1 MVQRVYLETS
11 VITYLTAWPSRD
23 LLVAAN
29 QQVTHG
35 WWRKRRREFSLFISE
50 VVIEEAGRGDM
61 DAAKARL
68 DILADAAVLEM
79 SADALEMSADALN
92 LAKELIRQKAL
103 PRSATED
110 ALHIA
115 IAATNGVDYLLTWNF
130 RHMANAVMQK
140 QVAQICRDWDYEP
153 PVICSP
159 QALLE
164 G

>member
-1 MVQRVYLETS
+1 MKQRVYLETS
-11 VITYLTAWPSRD
+11 VISYLTAWPSRD

-29 QQVTHG
+29 QQVTHE
-35 WWRKRRREFSLFISE
+35 WWRKRRHDFAIFISE
-50 VVIEEAGRGDM
+50 VVIEEAGRGDIE
-61 DAAKARL
+61 AAKARSEL
-68 DILADAAVLEM
+68 LVDLEL
-79 SADALEMSADALN
+79 LEMSADALN
-92 LAKELIRQKAL
+92 LADEMVRQKAL
-103 PRSATED
+103 PVRAAED

-130 RHMANAVMQK
+130 RHMANATMHK
-140 QVAQICRDWDYEP
+140 QVAQICRDWDFEP